1 MRLTIYDEFFKEIKD
16 IIKKGARFVL
26 KKEGIDKKINIIFVS
41 KEKINEMKKEF
52 FKADHY
58 TDVISFDMVEIAEI
72 YISPEVVFWNALE
85 LKTDFKEEMLR
96 VVIHGILHLKGL
108 SDDELWED
116 QEKYVRDIMKNI
128 E

>member
-26 KKEGIDKKINIIFVS
+26 KKEGIDKKINIIFIS
-41 KEKINEMKKEF
+41 KDKINEMKKEF

-58 TDVISFDMVEIAEI
+58 TDVISFDMGEIAEI